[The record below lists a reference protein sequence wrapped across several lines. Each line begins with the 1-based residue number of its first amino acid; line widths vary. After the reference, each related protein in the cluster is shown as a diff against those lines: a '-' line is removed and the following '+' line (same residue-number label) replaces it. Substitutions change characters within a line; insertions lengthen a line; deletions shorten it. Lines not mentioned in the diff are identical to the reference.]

1 MMQAASEEVRTG
13 ITSTIPLSR
22 MGKPEEVANVALFLA
37 SDESSYIAG
46 AEICVDGGLTQ
57 V

>member
-1 MMQAASEEVRTG
+1 MSASDT
-13 ITSTIPLSR
+13 
-22 MGKPEEVANVALFLA
+22 KPSARDFNEQQEADVSQNAGLA